1 MILNN
6 LDLEKIV
13 IGLMNGKGLILPP
26 CKNITEQNDLIN
38 QVETYIENLDF
49 DHKLQ
54 NNPAKY

>member
-13 IGLMNGKGLILPP
+13 IGLINGRGLILPP

-49 DHKLQ
+49 NKKQ
-54 NNPAKY
+54 S